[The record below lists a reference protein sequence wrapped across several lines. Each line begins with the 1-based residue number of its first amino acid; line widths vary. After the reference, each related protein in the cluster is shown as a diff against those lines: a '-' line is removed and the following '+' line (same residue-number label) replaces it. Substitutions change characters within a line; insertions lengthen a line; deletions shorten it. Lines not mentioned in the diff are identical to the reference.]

1 MKNTKEIKE
10 EMGKIKSQFTKLRI
24 PRHSIDAGFRHPQNL
39 MNKTSNPKYSKRL
52 NSLDTTNNDLIFT
65 TTQNPKMT
73 KINKKFK
80 FSKNMKNLRKSQV
93 GVWNPQ
99 NQWING
105 KFGWLMDYW
114 VLGTF
119 GGNLPEKWTNSLR
132 GSFRRPEVKKSK
144 EESVFDK
151 LVGQVRDVV
160 YDVVSAG
167 GLV

>member
-65 TTQNPKMT
+65 TTQNPKIT

-93 GVWNPQ
+93 GV
-99 NQWING
+99 
-105 KFGWLMDYW
+105 
-114 VLGTF
+114 
-119 GGNLPEKWTNSLR
+119 
-132 GSFRRPEVKKSK
+132 
-144 EESVFDK
+144 
-151 LVGQVRDVV
+151 
-160 YDVVSAG
+160 
-167 GLV
+167 